1 MFISHAFAPHEDH
14 SATFAAIR
22 ADLRDRDGTPFTA
35 LIKDLKADY
44 PRVWRD
50 LALGYAALAV
60 TAVLTV
66 VLARSGLAGALAGA
80 VLGAAGFGF
89 WIAYVQLFIHEG
101 AHANLARG
109 RKTSDL
115 VCDLFV
121 GWMIGT
127 SVRKYRRVHFEHHR
141 AFGTTTDAENTYFRP
156 LDHAFIVKAL
166 TGWRVVEVLAARAR
180 LTAPKAAPKAGSAA
194 RAEGALRDRLVLLG
208 GIAAHVLI
216 LAALFLAGGPAAAL
230 AWGAGVGV
238 VFPFFGALRQLLEH
252 RSLEARGRVD
262 YREVDHGGYTRLF
275 GTSAFARLF
284 GAAGF
289 NRHLLHHWE
298 PSVSYTVFD
307 ELEALFERVG
317 MGPAMDGR
325 RTTYGAAFRALYNR
339 R

>member
-1 MFISHAFAPHEDH
+1 MFISHEFTPHEDH

-22 ADLRDRDGTPFTA
+22 GELRDAEGTPFTA
-35 LIKDLKADY
+35 LVKDLKADY

-50 LALGYAALAV
+50 LALGYLGLVWSATSTVWFAQQGPLGMIA
-60 TAVLTV
+60 AVLF
-66 VLARSGLAGALAGA
+66 
-80 VLGAAGFGF
+80 GAAGVGF

-101 AHANLARG
+101 AHANLAATR
-109 RKTSDL
+109 RSSDL
-115 VCDLFV
+115 LCDVFV

-127 SVRKYRRVHFEHHR
+127 SVRKYRKVHFEHHR

-156 LDHAFIVKAL
+156 LDLAFIAKAL
-166 TGWRVVEVLAARAR
+166 TGWRVVEVLTARAR
-180 LTAPKAAPKAGSAA
+180 LTAPKAKATS
-194 RAEGALRDRLVLLG
+194 EGAGRDKLVLLSG
-208 GIAAHVLI
+208 LTAHCAI
-216 LAALFLAGGPAAAL
+216 LAALFLTGGWAAAL
-230 AWGAGVGV
+230 AWIAGVGV

-252 RSLEARGRVD
+252 RSLEARGAVD
-262 YREVDHGGYTRLF
+262 YREVDHGAYTRMF
-275 GTSAFARLF
+275 GKGAFARVF

-298 PSVSYTVFD
+298 PSVSYTCFD
-307 ELEALFERVG
+307 DLEHVFERVG

>member
-1 MFISHAFAPHEDH
+1 MFISHEFTPHEDH

-22 ADLRDRDGTPFTA
+22 GELRDADGTPFTA

-50 LALGYAALAV
+50 LALGYAALGL
-60 TAVLTV
+60 TAALTV
-66 VLARSGLAGALAGA
+66 LLARSGLGGALAA
-80 VLGAAGFGF
+80 VALGAAGFGF

-101 AHANLARG
+101 AHANLAQG

-115 VCDLFV
+115 LCDLLV

-127 SVRKYRRVHFEHHR
+127 SVRKYRKVHFEHHR
-141 AFGTTTDAENTYFRP
+141 AFDTTSDAENTYFRP
-156 LDHAFIVKAL
+156 LDLAFIVKAL
-166 TGWRVVEVLAARAR
+166 TGWRVVEVLVARAR
-180 LTAPKAAPKAGSAA
+180 LTAPKAAATAN
-194 RAEGALRDRLVLLG
+194 EGAGRDKLVLLG
-208 GIAAHVLI
+208 GVTAHLAI

-230 AWGAGVGV
+230 AWIAGVGV

-252 RSLEARGRVD
+252 RSLEARGPVD
-262 YREVDHGGYTRLF
+262 YREVDHGAYTRMF
-275 GTSAFARLF
+275 GQSTFARIF

-298 PSVSYTVFD
+298 PSVSYTAFD
-307 ELEALFERVG
+307 DLEQVFERVG